1 MSIPASQL
9 AGVIP
14 GVLSAGG
21 SAVDMNGLFLTD
33 NAYAP
38 FGQVLSFAS
47 SDDVG
52 TYFGSDSTEHSL
64 AKIYFKGYENCTQYP
79 GKIMF
84 SYWPTTGTPARLYG
98 GSLATVTLDEL
109 KLFTGTFS
117 IVVDYAPIVATDMDF
132 SGITSFSDAA
142 QIITDALGTGW
153 LTCVSTVYDSTR
165 GSFILTTVS
174 SNKESNISTATG
186 TLADKLR
193 LSDTTGASTSPGADP
208 LSPAE
213 VLDSIV
219 KVAPN
224 WGVFT
229 TTIEPELEDKL
240 AFAAWANDSRYEYA
254 YVGWDT
260 DVAAKQ
266 SNATETFGA
275 QVGAAAYNGTL
286 PLWGSVNT
294 AAFALGIAASLD
306 FNRRN
311 GRATFAFR
319 TQGGLASEV
328 DDGTVASNLL
338 ANGYSYYGVYA
349 NKTNSWNILYNGAVS
364 GSFTWM
370 DCYINQIWL
379 NDNLQLAMINLLMSV
394 GSIPYETNG
403 YTLVEAACMD
413 PIEAA
418 LNFGAIRTGTTLSN
432 SQKAQIK
439 QAVGS
444 DVSSTIISKG
454 YYLQIDEATPEIRA
468 KRASPTM
475 TLYYSDGG
483 SIQQL
488 SLASIMIQ

>member
-64 AKIYFKGYENCTQYP
+64 AKIYFKGYEDCTQYP

-84 SYWPTTGTPARLYG
+84 SLWPTSAISARLFG
-98 GSLATVTLDEL
+98 GSLASVTLNDL

-117 IVVDYAPIVATDMDF
+117 ISVDGSTVNADNMDF
-132 SGITSFSDAA
+132 SGVSSFSDAA
-142 QIITDALGTGW
+142 AIISNTIGGISA
-153 LTCVSTVYDSTR
+153 VYDSTKS
-165 GSFILTTVS
+165 GFILTSQS
-174 SNKESNISTATG
+174 SGEKSTISAATG
-186 TLADKLR
+186 TLADSLM
-193 LSDTTGASTSPGADP
+193 LSASMGAVTSQGSQPLTPGAMM
-208 LSPAE
+208 
-213 VLDSIV
+213 DSVV
-219 KVAPN
+219 KIAPN

-229 TTIEPELEDKL
+229 TVIEPPLEDKL
-240 AFAAWANDSRYEYA
+240 AFSAWANDSRYEYA

-266 SNATETFGA
+266 SNASGTFGA
-275 QVGAAAYNGTL
+275 QVRAAAYNGTL

-379 NDNLQLAMINLLMSV
+379 NDNLQLAMLNLLMSV

-403 YTLVEAACMD
+403 YTMVEAACMD